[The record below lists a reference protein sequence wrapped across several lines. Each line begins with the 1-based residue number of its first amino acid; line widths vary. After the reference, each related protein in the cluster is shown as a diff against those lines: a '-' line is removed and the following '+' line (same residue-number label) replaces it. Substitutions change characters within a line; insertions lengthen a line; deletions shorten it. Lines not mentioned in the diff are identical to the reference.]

1 MKKLALI
8 MALFVAAAMPAA
20 AEAGNLKLS
29 LWDEIAVAVPN
40 NIHDVKGVDLGIA
53 SKTATVTGLQFDFL
67 FAQTEYELNGVSMT
81 WIINLANQVKGAQ
94 FGLLTK
100 NDDLIG
106 AQLGLVNLS
115 MHNTTGLQC
124 GFFNQAEYMNGL
136 QLGFVNYAKTIDGLQ
151 IGLLNIAENGW
162 FPAMV
167 IVNGRF

>member
-1 MKKLALI
+1 MKKLAVL
-8 MALFVAAAMPAA
+8 AVLLAAAVLPAS
-20 AEAGNLKLS
+20 AETGALKLS
-29 LWDEIAVAVPN
+29 LWDEIAVAVPS

-53 SKTATVTGLQFDFL
+53 SKTSTLSGVQFDFL
-67 FAQTEYELNGVSMT
+67 FAQTEYEMNGVSMA

-94 FGLLTK
+94 LGLLSK
-100 NDDLIG
+100 SDDIIG
-106 AQLGLVNLS
+106 AQLGFVNLS
-115 MHNTTGLQC
+115 MHSATGLQW

-136 QLGFVNYAKTIDGLQ
+136 QLGFVNYAKSIDGLQ

>member
-1 MKKLALI
+1 MKKLAVLAALLI
-8 MALFVAAAMPAA
+8 AAVLPAS
-20 AEAGNLKLS
+20 AETGVLKLS
-29 LWDEIAVAVPN
+29 LWDDIAIATPG
-40 NIHDVKGVDLGIA
+40 NIHDITGLDFGIA
-53 SKTATVTGLQFDFL
+53 SKTATVTGVQLDFL
-67 FAQTEYELNGVSMT
+67 FAQTEYELNGVSMA

-94 FGLLTK
+94 LGLLAK
-100 NDDLIG
+100 NEDIIG

-115 MHNTTGLQC
+115 MHSATGLQW